1 MSCKLEKLLLKAKKK
16 KKKRDNLACKCIFVF
31 SFYFSGIIYLGEEQL
46 SLADIVFEIIIFLFD
61 LLQINF

>member
-1 MSCKLEKLLLKAKKK
+1 MSCKLEKLLLKAQ

-46 SLADIVFEIIIFLFD
+46 SLVG
-61 LLQINF
+61 